1 MSEFAVL
8 FATQNGLFEDRSE
21 QAPREFLAV
30 KWNDREPSVCVNEFA
45 VTAFAWEFF
54 EARPT
59 QFADEFLGSRRQRLP
74 LESVH
79 SHQRSVSL
87 DAVLFQ
93 SAIQNVHG
101 FGPSLAPGC
110 SDRMAWSDPARGRVP
125 KPTRGP
131 LASSRVPARTNR
143 PVTLRQAPLARNRA
157 KTWVYSGLETPI
169 RCTFACAQYRPEL
182 VRMAH
187 RFAPGSSLRSRRA
200 KQRRLRQHLHSGFLI
215 PKLGAT
221 TTLEVAVMVYGSD
234 SPSATRCSRRKLKY

>member
-8 FATQNGLFEDRSE
+8 FVAQSGLLEDRSE

-30 KWNDREPSVCVNEFA
+30 KWNDCEPSIAMDEFA

-59 QFADEFLGSRRQRLP
+59 QFADDFLWSRRQRLP

-79 SHQRSVSL
+79 SHLRLVSL

-143 PVTLRQAPLARNRA
+143 PVTLRQARLARNRA
-157 KTWVYSGLETPI
+157 RTWVRSGLETPG
-169 RCTFACAQYRPEL
+169 RCTFAYAQYRPEL
-182 VRMAH
+182 
-187 RFAPGSSLRSRRA
+187 
-200 KQRRLRQHLHSGFLI
+200 
-215 PKLGAT
+215 
-221 TTLEVAVMVYGSD
+221 LEICEIRGPEVSQ
-234 SPSATRCSRRKLKY
+234 